1 MDKNPNS
8 CESNNSESDTSDVD
22 YNNPDLNDILNNF
35 NIKDDNISNM
45 INDLSK
51 GDIGN
56 MMKQFTNVMA
66 QNAKKSSNDNNTNSD
81 DIDIE
86 NVECTSE
93 NDNEGMCN
101 FDEMDNEDF
110 ELDLGKYF
118 ISKNGQNIC
127 EILVDIKSELVNINN
142 SLNK

>member
-1 MDKNPNS
+1 MDKNTNS

-35 NIKDDNISNM
+35 NIKDDNISNI

-56 MMKQFTNVMA
+56 MMKQFTNVMT
-66 QNAKKSSNDNNTNSD
+66 QNAKKSSNNNNTNSD
-81 DIDIE
+81 NTNSDNIDMKH
-86 NVECTSE
+86 VECTSE
-93 NDNEGMCN
+93 NDNEGMYN
-101 FDEMDNEDF
+101 FGEMDEEDF

-118 ISKNGQNIC
+118 ISKMVKIYV
-127 EILVDIKSELVNINN
+127 IF
-142 SLNK
+142 

>member
-1 MDKNPNS
+1 MDKNTNS

-56 MMKQFTNVMA
+56 MMKQFTNVMT
-66 QNAKKSSNDNNTNSD
+66 QNAKKSSNNTNSD
-81 DIDIE
+81 NIDIE

-93 NDNEGMCN
+93 NDNEGICN
-101 FDEMDNEDF
+101 FGEMDEEDF

-127 EILVDIKSELVNINN
+127 DILVDIKSELVNINN